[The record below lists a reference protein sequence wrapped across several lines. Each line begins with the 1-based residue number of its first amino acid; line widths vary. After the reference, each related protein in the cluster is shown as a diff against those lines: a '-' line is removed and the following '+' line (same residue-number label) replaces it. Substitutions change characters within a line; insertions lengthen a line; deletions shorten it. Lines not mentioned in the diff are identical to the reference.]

1 MVTCS
6 AATLNSAIARVLAA
20 EFPELLNLR
29 GAHIEDALT
38 VCHAMSA
45 ARYPIPH
52 ELLPAQFQ
60 SRGKIEE
67 VGIFLI
73 IQRHMTRAL
82 ALHFINTLRDDRDGT
97 ITMYD
102 AAGEPLGNDD
112 RSAWLDELTRE
123 DAELPAEVGQDESK
137 DSPEWGTW

>member
-1 MVTCS
+1 MAERS
-6 AATLNSAIARVLAA
+6 AAVLNSAIARVLAA

-29 GAHIEDALT
+29 AAHIEDALT
-38 VCHAMSA
+38 VCGAMSA
-45 ARYPIPH
+45 ARYPIPT
-52 ELLPAQFQ
+52 ELLPARFQ
-60 SRGKIEE
+60 SREKFEE
-67 VGIFLI
+67 VGTFLI

-102 AAGEPLGNDD
+102 AAGEPLGNDGG
-112 RSAWLDELTRE
+112 SAWLDELTRE
-123 DAELPAEVGQDESK
+123 DAELPAEVGPDESK